1 MNSSDV
7 PYTAGYALELL
18 RDMLRIRRLE
28 ERAAELYGE
37 VVRLRMRVRR
47 VLGRRPRMLAA
58 PAAPSIRQAT

>member
-37 VVRLRMRVRR
+37 GRIRGSCTSTSAKRR
-47 VLGRRPRMLAA
+47 
-58 PAAPSIRQAT
+58 